1 MSLWPALRQ
10 RLPWR
15 WKTAFRFARAGVLDP
30 FGRGIEVTL
39 GGQRVR
45 VPAYFRGGGLADYET
60 AALGR
65 FSGGSHPILTPRSSM
80 PVARSA
86 PMD

>member
-15 WKTAFRFARAGVLDP
+15 WKIAFPLVRAGVLDP
-30 FGRGIEVTL
+30 FGRGIEVTI

-45 VPAYFRGGGLADYET
+45 VPAYFRGGVLPIMKPRPSAV
-60 AALGR
+60 L
-65 FSGGSHPILTPRSSM
+65 SGGSHPILTPRSSM